1 MKQRRKII
9 AGCALICMMVVLSVP
24 RFHAATQSSGA
35 GIVTTQSTGLNVRE
49 EASSAS
55 KRLTVLPKGSY
66 VTILEKRGDWW
77 YVEYGKGKYGYCAA
91 QYITKDM
98 NGIAGFVNTQQTGL
112 NVRKGP
118 GTRYGV
124 EAVLEKGTIFV
135 LLAEENGWAR
145 ILYNGVKVGYVSS
158 TYVAPVVP
166 STQQPQ
172 TPTVTPQPQPGAQYA
187 AVKLNVPSYKQ
198 IDSRWRNYPIGM
210 QGGTIGTIGCTL
222 TGISMMES
230 YRTGTV
236 ITPNVQ
242 ASKMSFTAGGAL
254 YWPSNYVK
262 TSVSSQADCMQ
273 RAYQMLKSGKPVLIG
288 GKTYVGSNHWVVIT
302 GYTGST
308 GSLSA
313 WNFTI
318 NDPGSNKTTLGEYFG
333 SCSWIHSLVYYK

>member
-1 MKQRRKII
+1 MKLRRKII
-9 AGCALICMMVVLSVP
+9 AGCALVCLMASISVP

-35 GIVTTQSTGLNVRE
+35 GIVTTQSTGLNVRQ
-49 EASSAS
+49 EASATSN
-55 KRLTVLPKGSY
+55 RLAVLPKGSY

-98 NGIAGFVNTQQTGL
+98 NSLAGFVNTQQTGL

-118 GTRYGV
+118 GTQYGV
-124 EAVLEKGTIFV
+124 EALLEKGTIFV
-135 LLAEENGWAR
+135 LLTQENGWSR

-158 TYVAPVVP
+158 TYVAPVTPQV
-166 STQQPQ
+166 QQPT
-172 TPTVTPQPQPGAQYA
+172 TPPVTPKPNTQYG
-187 AVKLNVPSYKQ
+187 VVTLNVPSFKQ
-198 IDSRWRNYPIGM
+198 IDSRWRNYRIGT

-236 ITPNVQ
+236 ITPDVQ

-262 TSVSSQADCMQ
+262 TSVSDRTTCMQ
-273 RAYQMLKSGKPVLIG
+273 QAYEMLQSGRPVLIG
-288 GKTYVGSNHWVVIT
+288 GKTYKGSNHWIVIT
-302 GYTGST
+302 GYTGSG

-318 NDPGSNKTTLGEYFG
+318 NDPGSDKTNLGEYFN

>member
-1 MKQRRKII
+1 MKLRRKII
-9 AGCALICMMVVLSVP
+9 AGCALVCLIVSVSVP
-24 RFHAATQSSGA
+24 RFRAATQSSGA

-49 EASSAS
+49 EASAES
-55 KRLTVLPKGSY
+55 KRLAVLPKGSY

-98 NGIAGFVNTQQTGL
+98 NSFAGFVNTQQTGL

-118 GTRYGV
+118 GTQYGV
-124 EAVLEKGTIFV
+124 EALLEKGTIFV
-135 LLAEENGWAR
+135 LLTQENGWSR

-158 TYVAPVVP
+158 TYVAPVTPQVQQPTTPPVTPKPNTQYGAVTLSVP
-166 STQQPQ
+166 SF
-172 TPTVTPQPQPGAQYA
+172 
-187 AVKLNVPSYKQ
+187 KQ
-198 IDSRWRNYPIGM
+198 IDSRWRNYRIGT

-236 ITPNVQ
+236 ITPDVQ

-262 TSVSSQADCMQ
+262 TSVSDRNSCMLQA
-273 RAYQMLKSGKPVLIG
+273 YEMLKSGRPVLIG
-288 GKTYVGSNHWVVIT
+288 GKTYKGTNHWIVIT
-302 GYTGST
+302 GYTGGS
-308 GSLSA
+308 GSLSP

-318 NDPGSNKTTLGEYFG
+318 NDPGSDKTNLGEYFN

>member
-9 AGCALICMMVVLSVP
+9 AGFALICLVVALSVP

-49 EASSAS
+49 EASASS

-91 QYITKDM
+91 QYITKEM
-98 NGIAGFVNTQQTGL
+98 NGIPGFVNTQQTGL

-124 EAVLEKGTIFV
+124 EAVLAKGTVFV

-158 TYVAPVVP
+158 TYVAPVVQNTWYG
-166 STQQPQ
+166 SVSLT
-172 TPTVTPQPQPGAQYA
+172 
-187 AVKLNVPSYKQ
+187 VPSYKQ
-198 IDSRWRNYPIGM
+198 WDSRWANYPIGT
-210 QGGTIGTIGCTL
+210 QGGTIRGIGCTL

-236 ITPNVQ
+236 ITPDKQ
-242 ASKMSFTAGGAL
+242 AAKMSFTAGGAL

-262 TSVSSQADCMQ
+262 TSVSGQADCMKQ
-273 RAYQMLKSGKPVLIG
+273 AYDMLKSGRPVLIG
-288 GKTYVGSNHWVVIT
+288 GMTYKGTNHWVVIT
-302 GYTGST
+302 GYTG
-308 GSLSA
+308 GSGPLSA
-313 WNFTI
+313 GKFTI
-318 NDPGSNKTTLGEYFG
+318 NDPGSDKTNLGEYFS
-333 SCSWIHSLVYYK
+333 SCSWIHSFVYYR

>member
-1 MKQRRKII
+1 MKLRRKII
-9 AGCALICMMVVLSVP
+9 AGFALICMMVVLSMP
-24 RFHAATQSSGA
+24 CFHAATQSSGA

-49 EASSAS
+49 EASASS
-55 KRLTVLPKGSY
+55 KRLAVLPKGSY

-98 NGIAGFVNTQQTGL
+98 NCFAGFVNTQQTGL

-118 GTRYGV
+118 GTQYGV
-124 EAVLEKGTIFV
+124 EALLEKGTIFV

-158 TYVAPVVP
+158 TYVAPAAP
-166 STQQPQ
+166 NK
-172 TPTVTPQPQPGAQYA
+172 QYS
-187 AVKLNVPSYKQ
+187 AVKLHVPSYKQ
-198 IDSRWRNYPIGM
+198 WDSRWAAYPIGT
-210 QGGTIGTIGCTL
+210 QGNTIRGIGCTL

-236 ITPNVQ
+236 ITPDVQ

-262 TSVSSQADCMQ
+262 TSVSGQGDCMS
-273 RAYQMLKSGKPVLIG
+273 RAYEMLKAGKPVLIG
-288 GKTYVGSNHWVVIT
+288 GKTYAGSNHWVVIT
-302 GYTGST
+302 GYTGSN
-308 GSLSA
+308 GALSA

-318 NDPGSNKTTLGEYFG
+318 NDPGSNKTSLGEYL
-333 SCSWIHSLVYYK
+333 SECSWIHSLVYYK